1 MNERAGLE
9 VADLVRQHGQA
20 FLERHG
26 SRLTS
31 GQRRFLRDVERCR
44 TAALGGHVE
53 RCGDCGQ
60 QTISYNSCRN
70 RHCPKCQGWARA
82 RWLARETTFLLPV
95 EYHHVVFTLPAE
107 LAGLVLANQR
117 ALYGLLF
124 QAVRDTLLE
133 VAADP
138 HWLGAQP
145 GVLLVLHTWG
155 QNLHYHPHVHGV
167 VTGGGL
173 SCAAAGMVDSQPCW
187 RACRPGF
194 LLPVR
199 VLSRVFRGKFLAGL
213 RQLFDQGQL
222 VWSQKLTYL
231 AKASAFAHW
240 LTPLYQKD
248 WVVYAKPPWGGP
260 EQVLKYLA
268 RYTHRVAISNQR
280 LLSLDNGQVTFRYKD
295 YADANQAKTMTLDA
309 EEFLRR
315 LLFHVLP
322 RGFVKIRHYGLL
334 ANRQRVLRLQQARV
348 LLVAMTMGCQLAAAL
363 LSASTSREEPICP
376 FCGSPLLYR
385 TAVPRE
391 PQPPVPANTS

>member
-1 MNERAGLE
+1 MSERPAWE
-9 VADLVRQHGQA
+9 VADIVRQHGA
-20 FLERHG
+20 DFLERYG
-26 SRLTS
+26 SHLGS

-60 QTISYNSCRN
+60 ERIAYNSCRN
-70 RHCPKCQGWARA
+70 RHCPKCQGAARA
-82 RWLARETTFLLPV
+82 RWLARETMFLLPV

-117 ALYGLLF
+117 VVYGLLF
-124 QAVRDTLLE
+124 RAVQDTLLE

-173 SCAAAGMVDSQPCW
+173 SCDGAGRVAEEPGW

-213 RQLFDQGQL
+213 RLAHESGEL
-222 VWSQKLTYL
+222 VWREKLTSL
-231 AKASAFAHW
+231 ADASAFQRW

-248 WVVYAKPPWGGP
+248 WVVYAKPPFGGP

-280 LLSLDNGQVTFRYKD
+280 LLSLENGQVTFRYKD
-295 YADANQAKTMTLDA
+295 YAEANRAKTLTLTAD
-309 EEFLRR
+309 EFLRR
-315 LLFHVLP
+315 LVLHVLP

-334 ANRQRVLRLQQARV
+334 ANRRRALRLEQARRLL
-348 LLVAMTMGCQLAAAL
+348 LLVTVACQFTAAHSPERDKPA
-363 LSASTSREEPICP
+363 CP
-376 FCGSPLLYR
+376 FCGSVRLERVAL
-385 TAVPRE
+385 PRDLA
-391 PQPPVPANTS
+391 PTPVPAANTS